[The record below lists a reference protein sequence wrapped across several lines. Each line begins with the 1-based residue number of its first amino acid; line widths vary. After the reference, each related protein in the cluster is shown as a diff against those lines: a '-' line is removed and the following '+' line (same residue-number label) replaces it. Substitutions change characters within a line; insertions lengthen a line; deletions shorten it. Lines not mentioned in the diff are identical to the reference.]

1 VIARHWPNTLVFAA
15 AATIASLFF
24 INLCGTIFRCGCAS
38 LWSGADAHCNI
49 QLAGSRHCPW
59 CMQGPVASAVPW
71 VLIVAAQA
79 AISFWQRPMPAGV
92 RLVSA
97 VTAFPVTGALIALA
111 YGLAVGY
118 WK

>member
-1 VIARHWPNTLVFAA
+1 
-15 AATIASLFF
+15 
-24 INLCGTIFRCGCAS
+24 
-38 LWSGADAHCNI
+38 
-49 QLAGSRHCPW
+49 
-59 CMQGPVASAVPW
+59 MQGPVASAVPW